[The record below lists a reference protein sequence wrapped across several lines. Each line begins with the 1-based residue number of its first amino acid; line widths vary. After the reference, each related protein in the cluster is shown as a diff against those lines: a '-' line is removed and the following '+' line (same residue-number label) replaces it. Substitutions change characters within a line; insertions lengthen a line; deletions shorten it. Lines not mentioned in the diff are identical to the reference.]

1 MLVIYNVAMIVEV
14 KKSQLN
20 KEIKRKKII
29 SMAFQKTFDIFFWA
43 MILKYFFFFSSKHI

>member
-29 SMAFQKTFDIFFWA
+29 LMAFQKTFDIFFLGYDFK
-43 MILKYFFFFSSKHI
+43 IFLFFLF